1 MTEIPKF
8 KINQIQIHEIPIW
21 KFNNPV
27 VNYINKVEIHEIPIW
42 KTDVPILNNISKP
55 IVDIPGCVRVHR
67 NNLTSLIDSD
77 NDEYGTY
84 TECGNFS
91 IPSFEPLQ
99 YNPNEFVYT
108 QSETPQNQEQEFVQ
122 PTVEPPKYEPKKKK
136 DDPLF
141 VACPGKKDQRVGD
154 YRNEFKLER
163 VIGHERSE
171 DGTECITLYEST
183 KFIEQYIPNPP
194 QLVSTAVIA
203 TVAASTPLL
212 LNIIKPLVKNLF
224 KKLTKKKKDVE

>member
-1 MTEIPKF
+1 MPTIDIPR
-8 KINQIQIHEIPIW
+8 INL
-21 KFNNPV
+21 
-27 VNYINKVEIHEIPIW
+27 NKVEIHEIPVW
-42 KTDVPILNNISKP
+42 KTDIQTLNNISKP

-77 NDEYGTY
+77 KDEYGTY

-108 QSETPQNQEQEFVQ
+108 QSETPTNQEQEFVQ
-122 PTVEPPKYEPKKKK
+122 PTVEPPKYEPKKNK
-136 DDPLF
+136 DDLLF
-141 VACPGKKDQRVGD
+141 VECPGPKDQRVGQ
-154 YRNEFKLER
+154 YASEFKLER
-163 VIGHERSE
+163 VIGHKRSE
-171 DGTECITLYEST
+171 DGSKCITLYEDV

-194 QLVSTAVIA
+194 QLISTAVIA

>member
-8 KINQIQIHEIPIW
+8 KINEVKIHEIPIW
-21 KFNNPV
+21 NFSNPV
-27 VNYINKVEIHEIPIW
+27 VNQIN
-42 KTDVPILNNISKP
+42 KP

-67 NNLTSLIDSD
+67 NNLTSLIDSSK
-77 NDEYGTY
+77 DEYGTY
-84 TECGNFS
+84 TECGNFT

-108 QSETPQNQEQEFVQ
+108 QSETPTNQQQEFVQ
-122 PTVEPPKYEPKKKK
+122 PTVEQPKYEPKKKK

-141 VACPGKKDQRVGD
+141 VACPGPNDQRVGQ
-154 YRNEFKLER
+154 YASEFKLER

-171 DGTECITLYEST
+171 DGSKCITLYEDV

-212 LNIIKPLVKNLF
+212 LNIVKPLVKNLF
-224 KKLTKKKKDVE
+224 KKLTKKKKEVE

>member
-1 MTEIPKF
+1 MEIPK
-8 KINQIQIHEIPIW
+8 IN
-21 KFNNPV
+21 
-27 VNYINKVEIHEIPIW
+27 INKVEIHEIPIW
-42 KTDVPILNNISKP
+42 KTDVPKNLNISKP

-67 NNLTSLIDSD
+67 NNLTSLIDND
-77 NDEYGTY
+77 KDEYGTY

-99 YNPNEFVYT
+99 YNPNEF
-108 QSETPQNQEQEFVQ
+108 
-122 PTVEPPKYEPKKKK
+122 
-136 DDPLF
+136 
-141 VACPGKKDQRVGD
+141 
-154 YRNEFKLER
+154 KLER

-171 DGTECITLYEST
+171 DGSKCITLYEDV

-212 LNIIKPLVKNLF
+212 LNIVKPLVKNLI
-224 KKLTKKKKDVE
+224 KKLTKKKKDIK

>member
-1 MTEIPKF
+1 MPTIDIPRF
-8 KINQIQIHEIPIW
+8 DIRKI
-21 KFNNPV
+21 
-27 VNYINKVEIHEIPIW
+27 EIHEIPVW
-42 KTDVPILNNISKP
+42 KTDIQTLNNISKP

-67 NNLTSLIDSD
+67 NNLTSLIDND
-77 NDEYGTY
+77 KDEYGTY

-141 VACPGKKDQRVGD
+141 VACPGKKDQRGGD

-171 DGTECITLYEST
+171 DGSECITLYEDV

-212 LNIIKPLVKNLF
+212 LNIVKPLVKNLI

>member
-1 MTEIPKF
+1 MPTIDIPNI
-8 KINQIQIHEIPIW
+8 KINKI
-21 KFNNPV
+21 
-27 VNYINKVEIHEIPIW
+27 EIHEIPIW
-42 KTDVPILNNISKP
+42 KTNVPVINNISKP

-77 NDEYGTY
+77 KDEYGTY

-91 IPSFEPLQ
+91 IPSFEPLE
-99 YNPNEFVYT
+99 YNPNEFKYT
-108 QSETPQNQEQEFVQ
+108 QAETANQTEEFVP

-194 QLVSTAVIA
+194 QLVSTALIA
-203 TVAASTPLL
+203 SVAATTPLL
-212 LNIIKPLVKNLF
+212 LNLVKPLVRQAF
-224 KKLTKKKKDVE
+224 KRLSKPKKDKVE

>member
-1 MTEIPKF
+1 MEIPK
-8 KINQIQIHEIPIW
+8 IN
-21 KFNNPV
+21 
-27 VNYINKVEIHEIPIW
+27 INKVEIQEIPVW
-42 KTDVPILNNISKP
+42 KTDVQILNNISKP

-77 NDEYGTY
+77 KDEYGTY

-154 YRNEFKLER
+154 
-163 VIGHERSE
+163 
-171 DGTECITLYEST
+171 
-183 KFIEQYIPNPP
+183 
-194 QLVSTAVIA
+194 
-203 TVAASTPLL
+203 
-212 LNIIKPLVKNLF
+212 
-224 KKLTKKKKDVE
+224 

>member
-1 MTEIPKF
+1 MPTIDIPRIK
-8 KINQIQIHEIPIW
+8 
-21 KFNNPV
+21 
-27 VNYINKVEIHEIPIW
+27 INKVEIHKIPVW
-42 KTDVPILNNISKP
+42 KTDIQTLNNISKP

-77 NDEYGTY
+77 KDEYGTY

-108 QSETPQNQEQEFVQ
+108 QSETPQNQKKEFVQ
-122 PTVEPPKYEPKKKK
+122 PTVEPPKYEPKKK
-136 DDPLF
+136 DDKSLF

-163 VIGHERSE
+163 VIGHKRSE

-212 LNIIKPLVKNLF
+212 LNIVKPLVKNLI

>member
-1 MTEIPKF
+1 MPTIDIPR
-8 KINQIQIHEIPIW
+8 IN
-21 KFNNPV
+21 
-27 VNYINKVEIHEIPIW
+27 INKVEIHEIPVW
-42 KTDVPILNNISKP
+42 KTDIQTLNNISKP

-77 NDEYGTY
+77 KDEYGTY

-108 QSETPQNQEQEFVQ
+108 QSETPQNQEQEFVE
-122 PTVEPPKYEPKKKK
+122 PTTKDIKYEPKKNK
-136 DDPLF
+136 DDLLF
-141 VACPGKKDQRVGD
+141 VECPGPKDQRVGQ
-154 YRNEFKLER
+154 YASEFKLER
-163 VIGHERSE
+163 VIGHKRSE
-171 DGTECITLYEST
+171 DGSKCITLYEDV

-194 QLVSTAVIA
+194 QLISTAVIA

-212 LNIIKPLVKNLF
+212 LNVVKPLIKNLI
-224 KKLTKKKKDVE
+224 KKLTKKKKDIE

>member
-1 MTEIPKF
+1 MEIPRF
-8 KINQIQIHEIPIW
+8 D
-21 KFNNPV
+21 
-27 VNYINKVEIHEIPIW
+27 INKVEIHEIPLW
-42 KTDVPILNNISKP
+42 KTDIQTLNNISKP

-77 NDEYGTY
+77 KDEYGTY

-108 QSETPQNQEQEFVQ
+108 QSETPTNQEQEFVQ

-183 KFIEQYIPNPP
+183 QFIEQYIPNPP

-212 LNIIKPLVKNLF
+212 LNVVKPLVKNLF
-224 KKLTKKKKDVE
+224 MKLTKKKKDVE

>member
-1 MTEIPKF
+1 MPTIDIPK
-8 KINQIQIHEIPIW
+8 I
-21 KFNNPV
+21 
-27 VNYINKVEIHEIPIW
+27 EIHEIPIW
-42 KTDVPILNNISKP
+42 KTDVPIRINISKP

-77 NDEYGTY
+77 KDEYGTY

-122 PTVEPPKYEPKKKK
+122 PTIEPPKYEPKKKK

-212 LNIIKPLVKNLF
+212 LNIVKPLVKNLI
-224 KKLTKKKKDVE
+224 KKLTKKKDKVK

>member
-1 MTEIPKF
+1 MPTIDIPNIK
-8 KINQIQIHEIPIW
+8 
-21 KFNNPV
+21 
-27 VNYINKVEIHEIPIW
+27 INKVEIHKIPVW
-42 KTDVPILNNISKP
+42 KTEIQTLNNISKP

-77 NDEYGTY
+77 KDEYGTY

-108 QSETPQNQEQEFVQ
+108 QSESPQNQQQEFVQ

-212 LNIIKPLVKNLF
+212 LNIVKPLVKNLI
-224 KKLTKKKKDVE
+224 KKLTKKKKDVK

>member
-1 MTEIPKF
+1 MPTIEIPRF
-8 KINQIQIHEIPIW
+8 DIRKI
-21 KFNNPV
+21 
-27 VNYINKVEIHEIPIW
+27 EIHEIPVW
-42 KTDVPILNNISKP
+42 KTDIQTLNNISKP

-77 NDEYGTY
+77 KDEYGTY

-108 QSETPQNQEQEFVQ
+108 QSETPTNQEQEFVQ

-212 LNIIKPLVKNLF
+212 LNIVKPLIKNLI
-224 KKLTKKKKDVE
+224 KKLTKKKDKVK

>member
-1 MTEIPKF
+1 MPTIDIPNIK
-8 KINQIQIHEIPIW
+8 
-21 KFNNPV
+21 
-27 VNYINKVEIHEIPIW
+27 INKVEIHEIPVW
-42 KTDVPILNNISKP
+42 KTDIQTLNNISKP

-77 NDEYGTY
+77 KDEYGTY

-141 VACPGKKDQRVGD
+141 VSCPGKKDQRVGD

-212 LNIIKPLVKNLF
+212 LNIVKPLVKNLI

>member
-8 KINQIQIHEIPIW
+8 KINEVKIHEIPIW
-21 KFNNPV
+21 NFSNPV
-27 VNYINKVEIHEIPIW
+27 VNQIN
-42 KTDVPILNNISKP
+42 KP

-67 NNLTSLIDSD
+67 NNLTSLIDSSK
-77 NDEYGTY
+77 DEYGTY

-122 PTVEPPKYEPKKKK
+122 PTVEQPKYEPKKKK

-141 VACPGKKDQRVGD
+141 VACPGPNDQRVGQ
-154 YRNEFKLER
+154 YASEFKLER
-163 VIGHERSE
+163 VIGHKRSE
-171 DGTECITLYEST
+171 DGSKCITLYEDV

-212 LNIIKPLVKNLF
+212 LNVIKPLVKNLF
-224 KKLTKKKKDVE
+224 KKLTKKKNKVE

>member
-8 KINQIQIHEIPIW
+8 KINEVKIHEIPIW
-21 KFNNPV
+21 NFSNPV
-27 VNYINKVEIHEIPIW
+27 VNQ
-42 KTDVPILNNISKP
+42 ISKP

-77 NDEYGTY
+77 KDEYGTY

-99 YNPNEFVYT
+99 YNPSEFVYT
-108 QSETPQNQEQEFVQ
+108 QSETPTNQEQEFVQ
-122 PTVEPPKYEPKKKK
+122 PTVEPPKYEPKKNK
-136 DDPLF
+136 DEPLF
-141 VACPGKKDQRVGD
+141 IACPSSKDQRVGD

-163 VIGHERSE
+163 VIGHKKSE
-171 DGTECITLYEST
+171 DGSECITLYEDV

-194 QLVSTAVIA
+194 QLVSAAAIA
-203 TVAASTPLL
+203 TVAATTPLL
-212 LNIIKPLVKNLF
+212 LNIVKPLVKNLI
-224 KKLTKKKKDVE
+224 KKLTNKKDKST

>member
-1 MTEIPKF
+1 MPTIEIPRF
-8 KINQIQIHEIPIW
+8 DIRKI
-21 KFNNPV
+21 
-27 VNYINKVEIHEIPIW
+27 EIHEIPVW
-42 KTDVPILNNISKP
+42 KTDIQTLNNISKP

-77 NDEYGTY
+77 KDEYGTY

-194 QLVSTAVIA
+194 QLVSTALIA
-203 TVAASTPLL
+203 SVAATTPLL
-212 LNIIKPLVKNLF
+212 LNLVKPLVRQAF
-224 KKLTKKKKDVE
+224 KRLSKPKKDKVE

>member
-1 MTEIPKF
+1 MKYTKYQYG
-8 KINQIQIHEIPIW
+8 KLTIQ
-21 KFNNPV
+21 
-27 VNYINKVEIHEIPIW
+27 
-42 KTDVPILNNISKP
+42 ILNNISKP

-77 NDEYGTY
+77 KDEYGTY
-84 TECGNFS
+84 TECGNFN

-99 YNPNEFVYT
+99 YNPNEFVIHT
-108 QSETPQNQEQEFVQ
+108 IRNPHKSRQEFVQ
-122 PTVEPPKYEPKKKK
+122 PTVEPPKYEPKKKE
-136 DDPLF
+136 DPLF

-171 DGTECITLYEST
+171 DGTECITLYEDV

-212 LNIIKPLVKNLF
+212 LNIVKPLVKNLI
-224 KKLTKKKKDVE
+224 KKLTKKKDKVK

>member
-1 MTEIPKF
+1 MPTIDIPN
-8 KINQIQIHEIPIW
+8 IR
-21 KFNNPV
+21 
-27 VNYINKVEIHEIPIW
+27 INKIEIHEIPVW
-42 KTDVPILNNISKP
+42 KTDIQTLNNISKP
-55 IVDIPGCVRVHR
+55 IVDIPGSVRVHR

-77 NDEYGTY
+77 KDEYGTY

-136 DDPLF
+136 EDEPLF
-141 VACPGKKDQRVGD
+141 VECPGPNDQRVGQ
-154 YRNEFKLER
+154 YASEFKLER

-171 DGTECITLYEST
+171 DGSECITLYEDV

-194 QLVSTAVIA
+194 QLISTAVIA

-212 LNIIKPLVKNLF
+212 LNIVKPLVKNLI

>member
-1 MTEIPKF
+1 MPMIDIPR
-8 KINQIQIHEIPIW
+8 IN
-21 KFNNPV
+21 
-27 VNYINKVEIHEIPIW
+27 INKVEIREIPIW
-42 KTDVPILNNISKP
+42 KTDIQTLDNISKP

-77 NDEYGTY
+77 KDEYGTY

-99 YNPNEFVYT
+99 YNPSEFIYT
-108 QSETPQNQEQEFVQ
+108 QSETPTNQEQEFVQ
-122 PTVEPPKYEPKKKK
+122 PTVEPPKYQPKKKK
-136 DDPLF
+136 DEVLF

-171 DGTECITLYEST
+171 DGTECITLYEDV

-194 QLVSTAVIA
+194 QLVSAAAIA

-212 LNIIKPLVKNLF
+212 LNLVKPLVKNLI
-224 KKLTKKKKDVE
+224 KKLTKKKKDGE

>member
-1 MTEIPKF
+1 MPTIDIPKIDID
-8 KINQIQIHEIPIW
+8 KI
-21 KFNNPV
+21 K
-27 VNYINKVEIHEIPIW
+27 IHEIPIW
-42 KTDVPILNNISKP
+42 KTDVPIQINISKP

-77 NDEYGTY
+77 KDEYGTY

-108 QSETPQNQEQEFVQ
+108 ESETPTNQEQEFVQ

-141 VACPGKKDQRVGD
+141 VECPGPNDQRVGQ
-154 YRNEFKLER
+154 YASEFKLER
-163 VIGHERSE
+163 VIGHKRSE
-171 DGTECITLYEST
+171 DGSKCITLYEDV

-194 QLVSTAVIA
+194 QLISTAVIA

-212 LNIIKPLVKNLF
+212 LNIVKPLVKNVI
-224 KKLTKKKKDVE
+224 KKLTKKKNNKK

>member
-1 MTEIPKF
+1 MSEIPRINIHKLE
-8 KINQIQIHEIPIW
+8 INQ
-21 KFNNPV
+21 
-27 VNYINKVEIHEIPIW
+27 IPIW

-67 NNLTSLIDSD
+67 NNLTSLIDSEK
-77 NDEYGTY
+77 DEYGTY

-122 PTVEPPKYEPKKKK
+122 PTVEAPKYEPKKNK
-136 DDPLF
+136 DEILF

-163 VIGHERSE
+163 VIGHEKSE
-171 DGTECITLYEST
+171 DGSECITLYEDV

-212 LNIIKPLVKNLF
+212 LNVIKPLVKNMI

>member
-1 MTEIPKF
+1 MEIPK
-8 KINQIQIHEIPIW
+8 IN
-21 KFNNPV
+21 
-27 VNYINKVEIHEIPIW
+27 INKIEIHEIPIW
-42 KTDVPILNNISKP
+42 KTDVPILINISKP
-55 IVDIPGCVRVHR
+55 IVDLPGCVRVHR

-77 NDEYGTY
+77 KDEYGTY

-122 PTVEPPKYEPKKKK
+122 PTIEPPKYEPKKNK
-136 DDPLF
+136 DEVLF
-141 VACPGKKDQRVGD
+141 DACPGKKDQRVGD

-203 TVAASTPLL
+203 TVAASTTLL
-212 LNIIKPLVKNLF
+212 LNIVKPLVKNLI
-224 KKLTKKKKDVE
+224 KKLTKKKDKVK

>member
-1 MTEIPKF
+1 MPAIDIPR
-8 KINQIQIHEIPIW
+8 ID
-21 KFNNPV
+21 
-27 VNYINKVEIHEIPIW
+27 INKVEIHEIPVW
-42 KTDVPILNNISKP
+42 KTDIQTLNNISKP

-77 NDEYGTY
+77 KDEYGTY

-122 PTVEPPKYEPKKKK
+122 PTVEPPKYEPKKSK
-136 DDPLF
+136 DEVLF

-212 LNIIKPLVKNLF
+212 LNIVKPLVKNLI
-224 KKLTKKKKDVE
+224 KKLTKNKKDVK

>member
-1 MTEIPKF
+1 MPTIDIPN
-8 KINQIQIHEIPIW
+8 IR
-21 KFNNPV
+21 
-27 VNYINKVEIHEIPIW
+27 INKIEIHEIPVW
-42 KTDVPILNNISKP
+42 KTDIQTLNNISKP

-77 NDEYGTY
+77 KDEYGTY

-136 DDPLF
+136 EDEPLF
-141 VACPGKKDQRVGD
+141 VECPGPNDQRVGQ
-154 YRNEFKLER
+154 YASEFKLER
-163 VIGHERSE
+163 VSGHLRSE
-171 DGTECITLYEST
+171 DGSKCITLYENVT
-183 KFIEQYIPNPP
+183 FIEQYIPNPP
-194 QLVSTAVIA
+194 QLISTAVIA

-212 LNIIKPLVKNLF
+212 LNIVKPLVKNLI

>member
-1 MTEIPKF
+1 MTEIPRF
-8 KINQIQIHEIPIW
+8 Q
-21 KFNNPV
+21 
-27 VNYINKVEIHEIPIW
+27 INKVEIHEIPIW
-42 KTDVPILNNISKP
+42 NTNVPILNNISKP

-77 NDEYGTY
+77 KDEYGTY

-122 PTVEPPKYEPKKKK
+122 PTVEPPKYKPKNN
-136 DDPLF
+136 DDDDLIF
-141 VACPGKKDQRVGD
+141 VECPGPNDQRVGQ
-154 YRNEFKLER
+154 YASEFKLER
-163 VIGHERSE
+163 VIGHKRSE
-171 DGTECITLYEST
+171 DGSKCITLYEDV
-183 KFIEQYIPNPP
+183 KFIEQYIPNAP
-194 QLVSTAVIA
+194 QLISTAVIA

-212 LNIIKPLVKNLF
+212 LNIVKPLVKNLF
-224 KKLTKKKKDVE
+224 KKLTKKKDKVE

>member
-1 MTEIPKF
+1 MEIPK
-8 KINQIQIHEIPIW
+8 IN
-21 KFNNPV
+21 
-27 VNYINKVEIHEIPIW
+27 INKVEVHEIPIW
-42 KTDVPILNNISKP
+42 KTDVPILDNISKP

-67 NNLTSLIDSD
+67 NNLTSLIDND
-77 NDEYGTY
+77 KDEYGTY

-122 PTVEPPKYEPKKKK
+122 PTVDPPKYEPKKKK

-141 VACPGKKDQRVGD
+141 VACPGEKDQRVGD

-171 DGTECITLYEST
+171 DGSECITLYEDV

-194 QLVSTAVIA
+194 QLVSTALIA
-203 TVAASTPLL
+203 SVAATTPLL
-212 LNIIKPLVKNLF
+212 LNIVKPLVRQVF
-224 KKLTKKKKDVE
+224 KRLSKPKKDKVE

>member
-1 MTEIPKF
+1 MPTIEIPHF
-8 KINQIQIHEIPIW
+8 E
-21 KFNNPV
+21 
-27 VNYINKVEIHEIPIW
+27 INKIEIHEIPVW
-42 KTDVPILNNISKP
+42 KTDIQTLNKISKP

-77 NDEYGTY
+77 KDEYGTY

-108 QSETPQNQEQEFVQ
+108 QSETPTNQEQEFVQ

-171 DGTECITLYEST
+171 DGSECITLYEDV
-183 KFIEQYIPNPP
+183 KFIEQYIPNTP
-194 QLVSTAVIA
+194 QLISTAAIA
-203 TVAASTPLL
+203 TVAATTPLL
-212 LNIIKPLVKNLF
+212 LNIVKPLVKNII
-224 KKLTKKKKDVE
+224 KKLTKKKKDVK